1 MSQFPTISPVS
12 NTGPDDTD
20 SSLIPFNT
28 DSDDDGIPD
37 VHEFL
42 FSDNLTF
49 SAVDGRLVTMNGLN
63 SSSPHADEDTDRD
76 GLNNTEEYCWPYPD
90 NCNDPAI

>member
-1 MSQFPTISPVS
+1 MNLLRRSQTTLLTTLLVIAGLLFMSQFPTISPVS
-12 NTGPDDTD
+12 NTRPDDTD

-42 FSDNLTF
+42 FSDNLSF
-49 SAVDGRLVTMNGLN
+49 SAVDGLSLI
-63 SSSPHADEDTDRD
+63 H
-76 GLNNTEEYCWPYPD
+76 
-90 NCNDPAI
+90 I

>member
-12 NTGPDDTD
+12 NTRPDDTD

-42 FSDNLTF
+42 FSDNLSF
-49 SAVDGRLVTMNGLN
+49 SAVDGR
-63 SSSPHADEDTDRD
+63 
-76 GLNNTEEYCWPYPD
+76 
-90 NCNDPAI
+90 